1 MTYCNDGLSTKSD
14 MAYYVKCNMTE
25 YEIQTRDIMY
35 PHPPSVRG
43 PLFPVRPPVHVQ
55 EPD

>member
-35 PHPPSVRG
+35 PHPPSIRG
-43 PLFPVRPPVHVQ
+43 PLFPVRPPLHVQ